1 MKNIDIRISKK
12 ADGATQYLTEVL
24 PMIPTNTILYKKLTG
39 LGATYGE
46 LKANRNSIIIEP
58 NKPVISGKC
67 KDPKHKDDNLFG
79 VYEGVY
85 ADNIMAYIERSIKQ
99 NKHFKILTTPESFRK
114 VQEAF
119 EEMDIDIRFN
129 CFLLFDECHKIIKDV
144 DFRSDITLPMDFFF
158 ECEQKALVSATPIEF
173 TDPRFEEQHFQTIS
187 IIPTFDYLKEINL
200 HVTNNLLQTTKEVFA
215 ELKENTGNCFIFCN
229 STDTIYALM
238 QQLDLLNES
247 TVFCSEKSVD
257 KLKDLKFS
265 NASDIWDKDM
275 MKRYNWLTS
284 RFYNAV
290 DIELEEKPTVFLL
303 TDCYFTE
310 YTVFDPN
317 TDVIQCVGRFRNGVS
332 STHHISNTN
341 RNFMVRSKDE
351 LKGYITCSKE
361 LYDTLQNLYNYTTTI
376 SAKDA
381 YRAAIETLPFT
392 KMLDINGKT
401 NYFAIDN
408 YVNSELVKGYYQCA
422 ENLLKVF
429 ENCDTFNPRLQ
440 IHNFTLGD
448 YERLKRTNKSISI
461 KEKRKIIVEQLELL
475 GNCQTEME
483 YQFKR
488 DLEQADAF
496 IVEAY
501 DKIGKDRIEHLKY
514 NRKKIKEAMI
524 LADYHKKATGTEVL
538 KLIANSF
545 EAGQW
550 YSAKYI
556 KEELT
561 RIFKLVGLNPKKAVT
576 SHTINDFFYAVERK
590 RKNTKGYQLITQ
602 KGI

>member
-1 MKNIDIRISKK
+1 MKNIDIKISKNVSG
-12 ADGATQYLTEVL
+12 DIPYLTEVL

-46 LKANRNSIIIEP
+46 LKAKRNSIIIEP

-79 VYEGVY
+79 VFEGIY
-85 ADNIMAYIERSIKQ
+85 TDNIIAYIERSIKR
-99 NKHFKILTTPESFRK
+99 NKHFKILTTPESFHK

-119 EEMDIDIRFN
+119 DEIEIDIRFN
-129 CFLLFDECHKIIKDV
+129 CFLLFDECHKIVKDV
-144 DFRSDITLPMDFFF
+144 DFRNDIALPMDFFF

-173 TDPRFEEQHFQTIS
+173 TDPRFEEQNFQTI
-187 IIPTFDYLKEINL
+187 IIVPTFDYAKGINI
-200 HVTNNLLQTTKEVFA
+200 HVTNNLLQAAKKVLLQDRTEK
-215 ELKENTGNCFIFCN
+215 CFIFCN

-247 TVFCSEKSVD
+247 AVFCSDKSVD
-257 KLKDLKFS
+257 KLKDLKFN
-265 NASDIWDKDM
+265 NASDVWNKEI

-290 DIELEEKPTVFLL
+290 DIELEEKPTILLL

-310 YTVFDPN
+310 YTVFDPD

-332 STHHISNTN
+332 SIHHISNTN

-351 LKGYITCSKE
+351 LKGYIACSRE
-361 LYDTLQNLYNYTTTI
+361 IYDMLQNLYNYATTI
-376 SAKDA
+376 STKDA
-381 YRAAIETLPFT
+381 YRAAVETLPFT
-392 KMLDINGKT
+392 KLLDKNGKV

-408 YVNSELVKGYYQCA
+408 YVNAELVKGYYQCA
-422 ENLLKVF
+422 NNLWETYK
-429 ENCDTFNPRLQ
+429 NCNAFVVNRYSVEDYK
-440 IHNFTLGD
+440 LGD
-448 YERLKRTNKSISI
+448 YERLQRTNKSISI
-461 KEKRKIIVEQLELL
+461 KEKRKIMVQQLELL
-475 GNCQTEME
+475 GDCQTEME
-483 YQFKR
+483 WQFKR
-488 DLEQADAF
+488 DLEQTDSF

-501 DKIGKDRIEHLKY
+501 DKIGKNKIENLKY
-514 NRKKIKEAMI
+514 NRKKIKETMI

-538 KLIANSF
+538 LFIANSF
-545 EAGQW
+545 EVGKW

-561 RIFKLVGLNPKKAVT
+561 RIFNLVGLNPKKAIT
-576 SHTINDFFYAVERK
+576 SHTINDFFYAVQSQK
-590 RKNTKGYQLITQ
+590 KKVKGYQLIKS